1 MWLLSYPGPHY
12 YQLFCYIYQARNI
25 MSNQFQT
32 SQGRQQASLFPHALG
47 GPMMWPPSS
56 IKNMTRKG
64 VTNMQIPL
72 PSSSGPWL
80 SGKDTKKEYT
90 TGLLLRCVP
99 DTVETRKRS
108 WGGFTLAGPLS

>member
-32 SQGRQQASLFPHALG
+32 SQGRQQAFLFPHALG

-56 IKNMTRKG
+56 IKNDKKG
-64 VTNMQIPL
+64 GDKHADPSPQQFRALAFGERYKEGVHDGTALTLWKPESGVGEAL
-72 PSSSGPWL
+72 PWQ
-80 SGKDTKKEYT
+80 DH
-90 TGLLLRCVP
+90 
-99 DTVETRKRS
+99 
-108 WGGFTLAGPLS
+108 LAKS